1 MALLIGYF
9 KLSDDKKAII
19 NRAISKKNI
28 LWVAFFRTALYNNK
42 GWVYQYQFVAIW
54 SMDCRVPRTHG
65 LERHEHLAH
74 ASRPGSI

>member
-1 MALLIGYF
+1 MALLTGYF
-9 KLSDDKKAII
+9 KLNDDKRAIT

-42 GWVYQYQFVAIW
+42 GLVYQYQLVAIL

-65 LERHEHLAH
+65 LERHGHHAH
-74 ASRPGSI
+74 ASRLDSI